1 MVRSISD
8 MRGDGLLPWFIML
21 VHSRD
26 KLIHM
31 PNCHKNMLVIA
42 TPFVTPLK
50 GNLLSLRQIADVY

>member
-1 MVRSISD
+1 